1 MQAANERE
9 RLEANQKKIE
19 REIRKHE
26 KELKKKGFLP
36 EEPESEA
43 AVYPEPRI
51 IDSSA
56 AIPNRSKPSLAEGKG
71 KGRDKEPV
79 PAMAE
84 QHIENYELPS
94 VNVAGT
100 D

>member
-43 AVYPEPRI
+43 AVYPEPRDYRLFGG
-51 IDSSA
+51 DSEQIE
-56 AIPNRSKPSLAEGKG
+56 AIAR
-71 KGRDKEPV
+71 GRER
-79 PAMAE
+79 E
-84 QHIENYELPS
+84 RTRQ
-94 VNVAGT
+94 GT
-100 D
+100 GSGNG